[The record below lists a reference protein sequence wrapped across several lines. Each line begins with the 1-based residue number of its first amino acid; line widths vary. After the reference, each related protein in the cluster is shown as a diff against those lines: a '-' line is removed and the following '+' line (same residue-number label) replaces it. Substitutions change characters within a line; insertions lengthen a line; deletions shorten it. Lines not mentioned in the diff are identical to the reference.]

1 MGRKSKRKSKVE
13 TTSSFIRGTH
23 YLSQVNIETDEIRTL
38 ILRRRLQI
46 LVHSCIYYV
55 FNENIVS
62 DSTWSGW
69 ARELTDLQ
77 ERYPS
82 IASRVDYAVE
92 FRGFDGS
99 TGFDLPTRNPEIMAK
114 AQYLLKLYKGDK
126 NGYTRHQTNRTKSGS
141 DVIRI
146 KIP

>member
-1 MGRKSKRKSKVE
+1 MGRKRRVKVE
-13 TTSSFIRGTH
+13 VTRIRGTY
-23 YLSQVNIETDEIRTL
+23 YLSQVGVEEDEIRAL
-38 ILRRRLQI
+38 ILRRRLQV

-69 ARELTDLQ
+69 ARELAELQ
-77 ERYPS
+77 EKHPS
-82 IASRVDYAVE
+82 IASRVDYAQE
-92 FRGFDGS
+92 FQDFDGS
-99 TGFDLPTRNPEIMAK
+99 TGFHLPTRNPEIMTK
-114 AQYLLKLYKGDK
+114 AQYILKLYKEDK
-126 NGYTRHQTNRTKSGS
+126 HGYVGHQTNRAKSGS

>member
-1 MGRKSKRKSKVE
+1 MGKKHGVVVTR
-13 TTSSFIRGTH
+13 IRGTY
-23 YLSQVNIETDEIRTL
+23 YLSQAGVEADEIRTL

-55 FNENIVS
+55 FNDNIIS
-62 DSTWSGW
+62 DSTWSEW

-77 ERYPS
+77 ERHPS
-82 IASRVDYAVE
+82 IAFQVDYAVE

-99 TGFDLPTRNPEIMAK
+99 TGFDLPIRNPEIMAK
-114 AQYLLKLYKGDK
+114 AQYLLKLYKEDK
-126 NGYTRHQTNRTKSGS
+126 NGYIGHGIDRAKSGS

>member
-1 MGRKSKRKSKVE
+1 MGKKHGVVVTR
-13 TTSSFIRGTH
+13 IRGTY
-23 YLSQVNIETDEIRTL
+23 YLSQAGVEADEVRTL

-55 FNENIVS
+55 FNDNIIS
-62 DSTWSGW
+62 DSTWSEW
-69 ARELTDLQ
+69 ARELADLQ

-114 AQYLLKLYKGDK
+114 AQYLLKLYKEDK
-126 NGYTRHQTNRTKSGS
+126 NGYIGHGIDRAKSGS

>member
-1 MGRKSKRKSKVE
+1 MGRKHRVRVE
-13 TTSSFIRGTH
+13 VTRIRGTY
-23 YLSQVNIETDEIRTL
+23 YLSQAGVEADEIRTL
-38 ILRRRLQI
+38 ILKRRLQI

-55 FNENIVS
+55 FNENIIS

-69 ARELTDLQ
+69 ARELTNLQ

-92 FRGFDGS
+92 FKGFDGS

-114 AQYLLKLYKGDK
+114 SQYLLKLHKEDK
-126 NGYTRHQTNRTKSGS
+126 HGYAGHQAHRAKSES

>member
-1 MGRKSKRKSKVE
+1 MGRKRRVE
-13 TTSSFIRGTH
+13 VGVARIRGT
-23 YLSQVNIETDEIRTL
+23 YCLSHAGVEADEVRAL

-55 FNENIVS
+55 FNENIIL
-62 DSTWSGW
+62 DSTWSEW
-69 ARELTDLQ
+69 ARELTHLQ
-77 ERYPS
+77 KKYPF
-82 IASRVDYAVE
+82 IASRVDYAQE
-92 FRGFDGS
+92 FKNFDGS

-114 AQYLLKLYKGDK
+114 AQYLLKLHKEDK
-126 NGYTRHQTNRTKSGS
+126 YGYIGHQTNRAKSGN